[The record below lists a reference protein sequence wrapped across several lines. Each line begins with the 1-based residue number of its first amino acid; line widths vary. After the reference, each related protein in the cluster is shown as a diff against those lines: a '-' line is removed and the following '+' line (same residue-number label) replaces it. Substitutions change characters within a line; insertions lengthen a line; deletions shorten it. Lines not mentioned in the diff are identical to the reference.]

1 MALFSYTGIDKQGKK
16 VKGVIE
22 IESLRAARLK
32 LKGLHIYPTRV
43 VEKSVAEAEAR
54 SSFVSKFTH
63 RIKINDIVVV
73 TRQLSVLI
81 NAHVPLVNALTAVV
95 EQTEQPKLKG
105 VLSDVKQKV
114 NEGTSFGEALGAY
127 PDVFSDIYINLV
139 KAGEASGTLG
149 RVMLRLADFTQAQY
163 QLRNKVKSAM
173 TYPVA
178 MGAIGGMALILIF
191 SFVVPKITKV
201 LEDQKIPLPIY
212 TEFLIGLSQFL
223 KDYWYLVVLSIIV
236 AAVLFKVWVGTEA
249 GRYKWDKF
257 ILKAPVFGDLARKIA
272 VSRFSK
278 TLSTL
283 LAGGVRIL
291 EAIDIAK
298 LVIGNKVFEKVL
310 SKARENIKEGETIAD
325 PLARSG
331 EFPPIVTQMISIGEK
346 TGELETML
354 ENVANSYDEEV
365 ENALDAM
372 TSLLEPIMIVVM
384 GLAVGFVVVSI
395 LVPMMEMT
403 NIK

>member
-1 MALFSYTGIDKQGKK
+1 
-16 VKGVIE
+16 
-22 IESLRAARLK
+22 
-32 LKGLHIYPTRV
+32 
-43 VEKSVAEAEAR
+43 
-54 SSFVSKFTH
+54 
-63 RIKINDIVVV
+63 
-73 TRQLSVLI
+73 
-81 NAHVPLVNALTAVV
+81 
-95 EQTEQPKLKG
+95 
-105 VLSDVKQKV
+105 
-114 NEGTSFGEALGAY
+114 
-127 PDVFSDIYINLV
+127 
-139 KAGEASGTLG
+139 
-149 RVMLRLADFTQAQY
+149 
-163 QLRNKVKSAM
+163 
-173 TYPVA
+173 
-178 MGAIGGMALILIF
+178 MALILIF